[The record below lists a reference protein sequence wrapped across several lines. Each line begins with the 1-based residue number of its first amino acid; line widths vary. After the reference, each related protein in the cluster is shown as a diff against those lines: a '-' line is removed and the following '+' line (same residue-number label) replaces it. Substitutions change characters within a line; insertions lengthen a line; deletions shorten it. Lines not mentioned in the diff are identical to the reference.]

1 MVSGLNVCFI
11 SCYCCCWATD
21 KAGTPLTCESNR
33 AKKKQEKENRRNSQ
47 KYKAGER
54 GKQMFVMRKR
64 RKKGEEETD
73 GERLKTCFTSVR
85 NSLKTKEDEN
95 KC

>member
-1 MVSGLNVCFI
+1 MFTYSICMWASNMNKKNKRMVSELSVCFI
-11 SCYCCCWATD
+11 SCYCCYWATD

-47 KYKAGER
+47 KYKAWER

-64 RKKGEEETD
+64 RKK
-73 GERLKTCFTSVR
+73 ERKKQTE
-85 NSLKTKEDEN
+85 KD
-95 KC
+95 